1 LQRTV
6 PTNNTLL
13 VDGPACVVVA
23 SGKAEVFGKPLSET
37 QRVIIREG
45 KRKPFYATEPLT
57 LNLLLGAGATATEVE
72 GSTIP
77 QSWNKPFPVIEDL
90 QNRQVKTVTIMVLG
104 ASDAGKSSFLTYL
117 LNRLLLGKQGC
128 SVAVLDGDLGQSDI
142 GPSATV
148 GYSVV
153 SKPVTELSNLKLDNG
168 FFVGVTSPVDGGAKA
183 VEGLTAMLAE
193 INQRQPDY
201 VLINTDGFV
210 SGDAALRYKLTL
222 IKELKPNMV
231 VGVDSKGE
239 VDEIMSYL
247 GGAGVMTIESAN
259 MASARSPEKR
269 KTLRKRTYIR
279 YLRHS
284 KLQCIPVS
292 QLVVEPRNGVPKTQN
307 PDRGILVGLYHY
319 GTKFLGIGVL
329 RAINTTRN
337 TLKIETAV
345 PKKPVRLVF
354 GKVLLDRKLQEVQT
368 QT

>member
-1 LQRTV
+1 MQRTV

-13 VDGPACVVVA
+13 VDGPARVVVA
-23 SGKAEVFGKPLSET
+23 SGKAEVFGKPLTPT

-57 LNLLLGAGATATEVE
+57 LNLLLGAGATVTETE

-117 LNRLLLGKQGC
+117 LNRLLLGKNAC

-142 GPSATV
+142 GPSATI
-148 GYSVV
+148 GYSIT
-153 SKPVTELSNLKLDNG
+153 SKPVTELSNLKLENG
-168 FFVGVTSPVDGGAKA
+168 YFVGVTSPVNAGAKA
-183 VEGLTAMLAE
+183 VEGLTAMLTE
-193 INQRQPDY
+193 INLRQPDY
-201 VLINTDGFV
+201 ILINTDGFV
-210 SGDAALRYKLTL
+210 IGEAALRYKLTL

-231 VGVDSKGE
+231 IGIEGKGE
-239 VDEIMSYL
+239 VAEIMSYL
-247 GGAGVMTIESAN
+247 GGAGVMTVESAGT
-259 MASARSPEKR
+259 ASERSPEKR
-269 KTLRKRTYIR
+269 KALREQTYTR

-284 KLQCIPVS
+284 KLHCIPVS
-292 QLVVEPRNGVPKTQN
+292 QLVVEPRNGVPKTQS

-319 GTKFLGIGVL
+319 GTKFLGVGVL
-329 RAINTTRN
+329 REINIERY

-345 PKKPVRLVF
+345 SKKPVRLVF
-354 GKVLLDRKLQEVQT
+354 GKVLLDRKLREVQG

>member
-1 LQRTV
+1 MQRTV
-6 PTNNTLL
+6 PTNSTLL
-13 VDGPACVVVA
+13 VDGPACVVVE
-23 SGKAEVFGKPLSET
+23 SGKAEVFGKPLT
-37 QRVIIREG
+37 PTKRVIIREG
-45 KRKPFYATEPLT
+45 KRKPFYATEPLA
-57 LNLLLGAGATATEVE
+57 LNLLLGAGAAISKAE
-72 GSTIP
+72 GNTIP

-90 QNRQVKTVTIMVLG
+90 HNRQVKTVMIMVLG

-117 LNRLLLGKQGC
+117 LNRLLLSKDGC

-148 GYSVV
+148 GYSIAT
-153 SKPVTELSNLKLDNG
+153 KPVTELSNLKLDNG
-168 FFVGVTSPVDGGAKA
+168 FFVGVTSPANGSAKA

-201 VLINTDGFV
+201 ILINTDGFV

-222 IKELKPNMV
+222 IKELKPNVV
-231 VGVDSKGE
+231 VGVESKGE

-247 GGAGVMTIESAN
+247 GGAGVMTVESAGL
-259 MASARSPEKR
+259 ASTRSPEKR
-269 KTLRKRTYIR
+269 KALRERTYTR

-319 GTKFLGIGVL
+319 GAKFLGIGVL
-329 RAINTTRN
+329 REINITRN

-345 PKKPVRLVF
+345 PKKPIRLVF
-354 GKVLLDRKLQEVQT
+354 GKVLLDRKLHEVQT
-368 QT
+368 

>member
-1 LQRTV
+1 MQRTV

-13 VDGPACVVVA
+13 VDGPARVEIA
-23 SGKAEVFGKPLSET
+23 SGKAEVFGKPLKPT
-37 QRVIIREG
+37 QWVIIREG

-57 LNLLLGAGATATEVE
+57 LNLLLGAGAAITEIE

-90 QNRQVKTVTIMVLG
+90 QKRQVKTVTIMVLG

-117 LNRLLLGKQGC
+117 LNRLLLDKEGC

-148 GYSVV
+148 GYSLAT
-153 SKPVTELSNLKLDNG
+153 KPVTELSNLKLDNG
-168 FFVGVTSPVDGGAKA
+168 FFVGVTSPVDGGSKA
-183 VEGLTAMLAE
+183 VEGLIAMLSE
-193 INQRQPDY
+193 INLRQPDY

-210 SGDAALRYKLTL
+210 SGEAALRYKLTL

-231 VGVDSKGE
+231 VGVESKGE

-247 GGAGVMTIESAN
+247 GGGGVLAVESASFV
-259 MASARSPEKR
+259 SARGPEKR
-269 KTLRKRTYIR
+269 KALRELAYTR

-329 RAINTTRN
+329 RSINTTRN

-345 PKKPVRLVF
+345 RKKPVRLVF
-354 GKVLLDRKLQEVQT
+354 GKVLLNRKLREIQA
-368 QT
+368 